1 MSSRKIA
8 LGLLMCTLLALLV
21 GVFNAAQR
29 GTKSVGTKDNGYL
42 ALIDVSGVISMDPI
56 GDSGLISSR
65 ESNAMIAKKGLDDAA
80 KDDDIKGV
88 LLHINSPGGTVG
100 MSQELNAAVKRVAK
114 KKPVVVSMGDLSAS
128 GGYYTACA
136 ANKIIANPGT
146 LTASIGVIINTMEF
160 SDLMNN
166 KLGVQAVTIKSG
178 KYKDLLSPYRKPR
191 AEELT
196 LIQTLVNDSYH
207 DFLNTVIED
216 RTRFLTSDKEKEERA
231 EKIRAVA
238 DGRIVTGRQALAAG
252 LVDEIGDME
261 HAYTS
266 LDRMAK
272 EKFHIKGK
280 ERLPLIPKEDSEGLL
295 GLIRGLMSSTGGAQT
310 MQPLA
315 QMVQMMPVSL
325 RYPNQPLWVME

>member
-1 MSSRKIA
+1 MNSRKVA
-8 LGLLMCTLLALLV
+8 LGLLVCTMLALLV
-21 GVFNAAQR
+21 GVFNAANK
-29 GTKSVGTKDNGYL
+29 GKVSEGGAIGNGYL

-56 GDSGLISSR
+56 GDNSLISSR

-80 KDDDIKGV
+80 KEDEIKGV

-146 LTASIGVIINTMEF
+146 LTASIGVIINSMEF
-160 SDLMNN
+160 SEFMND
-166 KLGVQAVTIKSG
+166 KLGVHPVTIKSG
-178 KYKDLLSPYRKPR
+178 KFKDLLSPYRKPR

-196 LIQTLVNDSYH
+196 LIQTLVNDSYQ

-216 RTRFLTSDKEKEERA
+216 RNRFLTSDQEKKARA
-231 EKIRAVA
+231 AKIKAVA
-238 DGRIVTGRQALAAG
+238 DGRIVTGRQAVAAG
-252 LVDEIGDME
+252 LVDELGDQDY
-261 HAYTS
+261 AYTI

-272 EKFHIKGK
+272 EKYHIKQK
-280 ERLPLIPKEDSEGLL
+280 ERLPLVPKDAKM
-295 GLIRGLMSSTGGAQT
+295 R
-310 MQPLA
+310 
-315 QMVQMMPVSL
+315 
-325 RYPNQPLWVME
+325 